1 MVAVP
6 AFDTSL
12 ALKELVY
19 RECSRTVR
27 AAQRNPVSEN
37 ERKKRKKQKKK
48 QFLPTDTH
56 CQN

>member
-27 AAQRNPVSEN
+27 AAQRKCL
-37 ERKKRKKQKKK
+37 KKNKTKTHTY
-48 QFLPTDTH
+48 PTLTKTRF
-56 CQN
+56 